1 MVVTFSAVTIP
12 AYAGVASSDSVVT
25 EASVSLFFQNV
36 QGFIGK
42 RSLFANSSILDH
54 HQIAIIQETNIHSVR
69 HKNFENLQLRSWT
82 GFNLTTVDSGKS
94 CRGALLGF
102 RNDLCIPVPTKVD
115 LPSSMRDF
123 DLACYAFDFKTK
135 RLNII
140 SAYRSPSM
148 SDIECDEFF
157 NAIQTVIGSISGLII
172 LVGDLN
178 VVASRPFI
186 CGLKQNVLLRR
197 ITDAGLANKFRGV
210 TRHASNEQLDYIFAN
225 FDVRC
230 DLVPGLNSDHYAI
243 ATSFT
248 LSYEL
253 LKVPL
258 RVISSL
264 KNCSVRCIRQLIHN
278 AVSVLLT
285 DPTISNAELLIEYE
299 MLIYDI
305 VEEFGNH
312 RIVKAHSRI
321 AGLSRQI
328 SKHILH
334 PPETLTQQEYF
345 DKLRCL
351 QKKDAARRMRKYMS
365 SQNLGVAIQSI
376 FAKPS
381 KKSSMACAL
390 HPKQFTKKILKD
402 EMNDVHS
409 LHKPHL
415 TRPEIL
421 KKSVCVDS
429 IANKFRPSILYNN
442 RFWQRIADNMF
453 TDRDTDVNQYSMVEV
468 VTKDAKKSLEV
479 DGWRIIWKS
488 PLTTKFYD
496 LIRSQFISTE
506 VFENA
511 AYTGGASTQVTLS
524 KIFSMDFGRNE
535 GLFGADF
542 ANAFASACRNCL
554 NEIVDAPILPKEIN
568 FDVFV
573 GDNSDCGYISHWGTG
588 AGRPSGGPAFNAIL
602 DSHFRESKTDLDC
615 LAAYADDSQAK
626 TSIDKVSIQCLLDKF
641 VEAKHFGLQ
650 VHLKGTKGP
659 TLLVRK
665 KHVGH
670 LDIPSTVT
678 VVNVIKFLGIDI
690 SIGPLTSLIGS
701 FPEAVI
707 QNLYF
712 HARTLGTGLRL
723 ARLNA
728 STNEWLMVFKLASR
742 SVAALIESRFQYA
755 VCYLGS
761 ASMYRFY
768 TIHRAVICNL
778 LDISPGFFGFR
789 TSKERLA
796 TSDKHVI
803 KDLGPEF
810 DKLESNTYKTL
821 CAIAGRPTL
830 RQLCLRAC
838 VVVKRQCPFATWN
851 AAAKKNAPI
860 STRPRISIFQKKIE
874 SFIDFCKDMPD
885 KPGKDLLT
893 EFLNCKSTR
902 LRRGYIKLC
911 TDRLFKT
918 DLKKRGFEVN
928 NMDCSL
934 CKRQKRADI
943 SQESLDHMLA
953 IHFSDKRSLKQLA
966 RSSRIYGNITV
977 AGRARAEQI
986 NHLFSQLDKE
996 VLVRSTP
1003 QKISKKNNS

>member
-1 MVVTFSAVTIP
+1 MSP
-12 AYAGVASSDSVVT
+12 AKADDTSSDSVVT
-25 EASVSLFFQNV
+25 EASISLFFQNV

-42 RSLFANSSILDH
+42 RSMFLNSSILDL
-54 HQIAIIQETNIHSVR
+54 HQIAIIQETNIHSER
-69 HKNFENLQLRSWT
+69 HKNFENLQIRNWT

-102 RNDLCIPVPTKVD
+102 RNDLSIPIPTKVEI
-115 LPSSMRDF
+115 PPSMRDF
-123 DLACYAFDFKTK
+123 DLGCYSFDFKTK
-135 RLNII
+135 RLNVI

-148 SDIECDEFF
+148 SDIQCDEFF
-157 NAIQTVIGSISGLII
+157 TAIQTLISSISGLII

-186 CGLKQNVLLRR
+186 CGLKQNVLLKR
-197 ITDAGLANKFRGV
+197 ITDAGLTNKFRGV
-210 TRHASNEQLDYIFAN
+210 TRNASNEQLDYIFAN

-230 DLVPGLNSDHYAI
+230 DLVPGIKSDHYAI
-243 ATSFT
+243 TTSFT
-248 LSYEL
+248 ISYEL
-253 LKVPL
+253 LEVPL

-264 KNCSVRCIRQLIHN
+264 KDCSVRCIRQLIQN

-285 DPTISNAELLIEYE
+285 DPGISNAELLIEYE

-305 VEEFGNH
+305 VEELGDH
-312 RIVKAHSRI
+312 RVVKAHSRI

-334 PPETLTQQEYF
+334 PPENMTREEYSE
-345 DKLRCL
+345 KLRCL

-381 KKSSMACAL
+381 KKSSMACAM
-390 HPKQFTKKILKD
+390 HPREFTKKILKD
-402 EMNDVHS
+402 EMNDAHS
-409 LHKPHL
+409 LHRPHL

-453 TDRDTDVNQYSMVEV
+453 TDRDADVNQYSMVEV
-468 VTKDAKKSLEV
+468 VTKDAKKSHEI

-488 PLTTKFYD
+488 PPTTKFYD
-496 LIRSQFISTE
+496 LIRSHFISTE
-506 VFENA
+506 AFENA

-524 KIFSMDFGRNE
+524 KIFSMEYGKNE

-542 ANAFASACRNCL
+542 ANAFASACRNYL
-554 NEIVDAPILPKEIN
+554 NDIVDAPLLPKKIN

-573 GDNSDCGYISHWGTG
+573 GDNSDCGFVSHWGTG

-602 DSHFRESKTDLDC
+602 DSHFRESETNLDS

-626 TSIDKVSIQCLLDKF
+626 TPLDKKSIQCLLDKF

-650 VHLKGTKGP
+650 VHLEGNKGP

-665 KHVGH
+665 ENVGP
-670 LDIPSTVT
+670 LDIPTHVT
-678 VVNVIKFLGIDI
+678 AVNRIKFLGINI
-690 SIGPLTSLIGS
+690 SIGPHTSLIGS

-707 QNLYF
+707 QSLYF

-728 STNEWLMVFKLASR
+728 SMSEWLNVYKMASR
-742 SVAALIESRFQYA
+742 SIAALIESRFQYA

-761 ASMYRFY
+761 ASLYRFY

-778 LDISPGFFGFR
+778 LDISPSFFGFR

-796 TSDKHVI
+796 NSDKYVI
-803 KDLGPEF
+803 KNLGSELE
-810 DKLESNTYKTL
+810 KLESNTYKTL

-838 VVVKRQCPFATWN
+838 VVISRQCPFTKWN
-851 AAAKKNAPI
+851 LAAKKNAAI
-860 STRPRISIFQKKIE
+860 STRPRISIFQQKIE
-874 SFIDFCKDMPD
+874 SFIDKCKDMPD
-885 KPGKDLLT
+885 MPGKELLT
-893 EFLNCKSTR
+893 EFLDCKSTR
-902 LRRGYIKLC
+902 RRRGFIKLC
-911 TDRLFKT
+911 TDRLFKV

-928 NMDCSL
+928 DMDCSL
-934 CKRQKRADI
+934 CKRQKRTDI
-943 SQESLDHMLA
+943 SQESLDHMMA
-953 IHFSDKRSLKQLA
+953 VHFSDNRSLTKLA
-966 RSSRIYGNITV
+966 RSRRIHGNIRI

-986 NHLFSQLDKE
+986 NCLFSHVDNE

-1003 QKISKKNNS
+1003 RKISKKK